1 MVPPFSKHLTS
12 SLLINKF
19 EELTHHQSM
28 QTLLTSQEVFQRCG
42 AANIQLT
49 EEGEPNSLAQLLVYP
64 HNLEMS
70 WKGKNTKLISVML
83 S

>member
-1 MVPPFSKHLTS
+1 
-12 SLLINKF
+12 
-19 EELTHHQSM
+19 M
-28 QTLLTSQEVFQRCG
+28 QILRPSQEVFQRCEI
-42 AANIQLT
+42 ANIQLT

-70 WKGKNTKLISVML
+70 WKGTNAKLISVML